1 MKTIRARHAKMRFL
15 ELIDAAARGRPTT
28 IMRRGVP
35 VAVIA
40 PIADARKIYP
50 AEAPS
55 FVDFLLT
62 VPGGAEFER
71 DSPGYARP
79 GPVTR
84 RAGNR
89 GGPHPTP
96 LRGAAFSR
104 GREKG
109 APARIAPRN
118 RRVL

>member
-1 MKTIRARHAKMRFL
+1 MAATI
-15 ELIDAAARGRPTT
+15 T
-28 IMRRGVP
+28 RRGVP
-35 VAVIA
+35 VAVVA

-71 DSPGYARP
+71 DSLAMRDL

-96 LRGAAFSR
+96 LRGPPSPTS
-104 GREKG
+104 GRRER
-109 APARIAPRN
+109 ARRIAPRN